1 MASSF
6 VFYKFKSQREPSRIA
21 FDGTAI
27 SVFDLKKEI
36 IAENRMGKGADFD
49 FAIYHADT
57 EEEYKND
64 RELIPRS
71 TSVIARRLP
80 PARGPGRGNALDYMA
95 SNEDSGAGSN
105 AMAGRGAA
113 PTPRGGVG
121 GFNKDMYTKRFDG
134 REDNP
139 SEVQVPVAASGDE
152 ASAMAAMFA
161 ATSSQW
167 QQTQEQMSHAQYIP
181 RPGQGNRPPPPQHHG
196 GGGPG
201 GPGGRPN
208 FRDMPRR
215 DPPPGYICYRC
226 GQKGHWI
233 QDCPKN
239 SDPAY
244 DNRPRIKRT
253 TGIPKSF
260 LTEVAGPLPG
270 ADEDDGAPGGGVKG
284 GVMVTAEGGFVVARP
299 DSASWLAHRALTSN
313 LSANDIQGMA
323 PTDPDLTCP
332 VCSKLLRDATL
343 TPCCN
348 TSFCDECVTNALLD
362 NDMLCPEC
370 ETRVKSLEKL
380 KPDDE
385 RRERCKKYVEET
397 LEASKEAM
405 EQEKKERKAEEER
418 LRAAEEKRKKAEE
431 EAAAQMVAANGGA
444 GLPSLAMLQQNG
456 FRLSAMLQNPALPPP
471 MRMQLQAQ
479 LQQCQVMVMQMQ
491 NLQLMQQRMAMLMA
505 NIAAARGPNLAA
517 PGMPPTM
524 VQPQGVPPAAPGAAN
539 GTGPTAGV
547 KREREESV
555 DGSPAAKKVEA
566 A

>member
-1 MASSF
+1 
-6 VFYKFKSQREPSRIA
+6 
-21 FDGTAI
+21 
-27 SVFDLKKEI
+27 
-36 IAENRMGKGADFD
+36 
-49 FAIYHADT
+49 
-57 EEEYKND
+57 
-64 RELIPRS
+64 
-71 TSVIARRLP
+71 
-80 PARGPGRGNALDYMA
+80 
-95 SNEDSGAGSN
+95 
-105 AMAGRGAA
+105 
-113 PTPRGGVG
+113 
-121 GFNKDMYTKRFDG
+121 
-134 REDNP
+134 
-139 SEVQVPVAASGDE
+139 
-152 ASAMAAMFA
+152 
-161 ATSSQW
+161 
-167 QQTQEQMSHAQYIP
+167 
-181 RPGQGNRPPPPQHHG
+181 
-196 GGGPG
+196 
-201 GPGGRPN
+201 
-208 FRDMPRR
+208 
-215 DPPPGYICYRC
+215 
-226 GQKGHWI
+226 
-233 QDCPKN
+233 
-239 SDPAY
+239 
-244 DNRPRIKRT
+244 
-253 TGIPKSF
+253 
-260 LTEVAGPLPG
+260 
-270 ADEDDGAPGGGVKG
+270 
-284 GVMVTAEGGFVVARP
+284 
-299 DSASWLAHRALTSN
+299 
-313 LSANDIQGMA
+313 MA

-431 EAAAQMVAANGGA
+431 EAAAVKKEEGADGETKEATPAAQQDEVKKEEEELFPERAPEVRLLPSRRSIFMNHADVRTLVLAQILNPRQPRPGEDRPPSADVKPSPTATAAAGAGGSTSPARAASGTPAPPPPSLPAPPAANAGLPPGMTPAQRAAMMRQQQFQQQQLQQQMMLLQQQMVAANGGA